1 MHERIKTKGIILVR
15 KNIGEADRLLSI
27 FTEDLGKIKVVAKGS
42 RRIKS
47 KMAPHIE
54 PLNIISLQL
63 VEGKTFYI
71 LTDAERVGEPH
82 SFTKD
87 MDIYRTASYICE
99 LVDLSFQEKEPN
111 KAIFLLLTEA
121 IHILSGLTPDK
132 REQLARYFEM
142 ELLISLGYKPD
153 YHLCKKC
160 QEAIKEQPFYHGDF
174 EGCSCDKCSAG
185 DHKISKTTL
194 KALREM
200 KQRNLQ
206 EYLAV
211 DLTREVEAEL
221 QEIICPYLVDILP
234 RPPKSN
240 EL

>member
-1 MHERIKTKGIILVR
+1 MHERIKTKGIVLVR
-15 KNIGEADRLLSI
+15 RNIGEADRLLSI

-54 PLNIISLQL
+54 PLNIINLQL

-82 SFTKD
+82 NFTKD
-87 MDIYRTASYICE
+87 MDIYRSASYICE
-99 LVDLSFQEKEPN
+99 LADLSFQEKEPN
-111 KAIFLLLTEA
+111 KAIFLLLAEA
-121 IHILSGLTPDK
+121 IHILPGLTPNK
-132 REQLARYFEM
+132 REQLTRYFEM
-142 ELLISLGYKPD
+142 ALLISLGYNPD

-160 QEAIKEQPFYHGDF
+160 QEAIKEQTFYHGDF
-174 EGCSCDKCSAG
+174 EGCSCDKCSSG
-185 DHKISKTTL
+185 DHKISKSTL

-200 KQRNLQ
+200 RKRNLL

-211 DLTREVEAEL
+211 DLTREVEQEL
-221 QEIICPYLVDILP
+221 QEIICPYLLDILP
-234 RPPKSN
+234 RAPKSN